1 MFARMLVPLDGSALA
16 ERAIPVAARIARATG
31 GTVALVR
38 VTDIPN
44 AYGPYLYQPYPTQAP
59 IFAQEILDAEQAKAE
74 YYLRE
79 VARSECLEDVRVEM
93 KVYCGTAA
101 ATILEMAQL
110 MHVDLIV
117 MYSHGR
123 TGLKRWALGS
133 VAQKVARH
141 CPLPVVLLR
150 EGRPE
155 TLDMHA
161 VRRGPLRAL
170 VALDGSPFSEAAL
183 MPAAQLITALAAP
196 GRAALHLTQVVKRQ
210 PAGGKEGYEV
220 SVDEE
225 EQAMQGAAN
234 YLSRIA
240 ENVRKS
246 QEVVPELQVTWSV
259 VAKEDVA
266 DTLIRMAELGEDM
279 SMADV
284 RGCSL
289 IAMAT
294 HGWGGLQHRMAG
306 SVTGRVLDGTTLP
319 LLMVHPQQQHAAI
332 INEATGQAAAS
343 AGSRNL

>member
-1 MFARMLVPLDGSALA
+1 MFARILVSLDGSILA
-16 ERAIPVAARIARATG
+16 EHAIPMAARIARAAG
-31 GTVALVR
+31 GTVTLVR
-38 VTDIPN
+38 VTGIPN
-44 AYGPYLYQPYPTQAP
+44 AYGPYLYQPYSSQAP
-59 IFAQEILDAEQAKAE
+59 VFAQEILDAEQAKAE

-79 VARSECLEDVRVEM
+79 VARSECLEDVTVEM
-93 KVYCGTAA
+93 KAYSGTAA

-123 TGLKRWALGS
+123 TGFKRWALGS

-141 CPLPVVLLR
+141 CPLPVLLLR
-150 EGRPE
+150 EGSPE

-161 VRRGPLRAL
+161 DMRSPLRAL

-210 PAGGKEGYEV
+210 PAGGKEDYEV

-225 EQAMQGAAN
+225 EQAMQEAAN
-234 YLSRIA
+234 YLGRIA
-240 ENVRKS
+240 EDVRKS
-246 QEVVPELQVTWSV
+246 QIVVPELQVTWSV
-259 VAKEDVA
+259 VAQEDVA

-284 RGCSL
+284 QACGL

-294 HGWGGLQHRMAG
+294 HGWGGLRHRMAG
-306 SVTGRVLDGTTLP
+306 SVTGRVLDGTKLP
-319 LLMVHPQQQHAAI
+319 LLIVHPQQQHAAI
-332 INEATGQAAAS
+332 TNGATGYAAT

>member
-1 MFARMLVPLDGSALA
+1 MFARILVPLDGSILA
-16 ERAIPVAARIARATG
+16 ERAIPVAARIARAAG
-31 GTVALVR
+31 DTVVLLR
-38 VTDIPN
+38 VIGIPN
-44 AYGPYLYQPYPTQAP
+44 AYGPYLYQPYASQAP
-59 IFAQEILDAEQAKAE
+59 VFAQEILDAEQAKAE
-74 YYLRE
+74 YYLRD

-93 KVYCGTAA
+93 KAYSGTAA

-117 MYSHGR
+117 MSSHGR
-123 TGLKRWALGS
+123 TGFKRWALGS

-141 CPLPVVLLR
+141 CPLPVLLLR
-150 EGRPE
+150 EGSPQ
-155 TLDMHA
+155 TLDRHA
-161 VRRGPLRAL
+161 NRRGPLRAL

-183 MPAAQLITALAAP
+183 LPAAQLITALAAP
-196 GRAALHLTQVVKRQ
+196 GQAALHLTQVVKRQ
-210 PAGGKEGYEV
+210 LAGSKEVYEV

-234 YLSRIA
+234 YLSSIA
-240 ENVRKS
+240 ENVHKR
-246 QEVVPELQVTWSV
+246 QIAVPELSVTWSV

-266 DTLIRMAELGEDM
+266 GTLIRMAELGEDM

-284 RGCSL
+284 QACGL

-294 HGWGGLQHRMAG
+294 HGWGGLRHRMAG

-319 LLMVHPQQQHAAI
+319 LLIVHPQQQHAAI
-332 INEATGQAAAS
+332 TNEATGQAAAS